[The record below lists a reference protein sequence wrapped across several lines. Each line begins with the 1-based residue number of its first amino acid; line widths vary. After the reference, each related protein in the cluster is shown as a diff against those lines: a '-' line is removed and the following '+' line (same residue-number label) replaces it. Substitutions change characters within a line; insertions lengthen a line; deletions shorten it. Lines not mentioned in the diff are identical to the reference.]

1 MATICNYC
9 ITQYHESLKRVILK
23 FSPNTC
29 LILFNPIPQMLHIQQ
44 TIPWFIF
51 GSSLGIEYWGDGI
64 DFLMGTL
71 AQLFPRQGCPQLEW
85 AVLNPC
91 SLVIPSP
98 ILHPHIKQ
106 NRDHGLAG
114 GFTHIWDMLGP
125 FARLFT
131 FGGWDCRDLCY
142 WIQMNT
148 VGCKLCMGITIYIY
162 YIHIYNIIYIYYII
176 LYIILYIYIS
186 QH

>member
-1 MATICNYC
+1 MLAKGYRGWIRRFFQMSLGASSSPWHGNYM
-9 ITQYHESLKRVILK
+9 QLLYHSISLMKDLK
-23 FSPNTC
+23 ECFWNSAQMPNTC
-29 LILFNPIPQMLHIQQ
+29 LILFNPIPQMLNIQQ

-71 AQLFPRQGCPQLEW
+71 VQLFPRQGCPQLEW

-98 ILHPHIKQ
+98 ILHPHIKH

-125 FARLFT
+125 FASYLLLGDGIVGIYATEYR
-131 FGGWDCRDLCY
+131 
-142 WIQMNT
+142 WIQ
-148 VGCKLCMGITIYIY
+148 
-162 YIHIYNIIYIYYII
+162 
-176 LYIILYIYIS
+176 
-186 QH
+186 